1 MGQIQLTFKKRAC
14 WEPVLLRDGL
24 PNSSGSGGA
33 AGTDEMLGSS
43 TLEWEELRL
52 TSLAESALVGVFG
65 PCRSDDRRGIVMDLG
80 DSTGG
85 GLGRGFAELTESAS
99 CMGEAVRETAE
110 LGPIMGS
117 DTALTSTVRNGG
129 VGLRDE
135 MDLERGLV
143 PVSRALG
150 VTGGTAVM
158 S

>member
-33 AGTDEMLGSS
+33 AGTDGMLGSS

-65 PCRSDDRRGIVMDLG
+65 PCRSDDRRIVMDLG
-80 DSTGG
+80 DSTSG

-135 MDLERGLV
+135 MDLERGS
-143 PVSRALG
+143 VSRALG
-150 VTGGTAVM
+150 VTGGTTVM